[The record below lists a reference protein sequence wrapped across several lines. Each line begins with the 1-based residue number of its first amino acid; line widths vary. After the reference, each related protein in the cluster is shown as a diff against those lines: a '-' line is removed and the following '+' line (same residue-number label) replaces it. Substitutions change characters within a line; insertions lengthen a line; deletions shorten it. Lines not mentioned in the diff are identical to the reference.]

1 MLVTLT
7 RWHED
12 DLAGKLEEAA
22 KAEDGDEWVILSLP
36 AIRENGYCEYDRRNI
51 GEPLWEDK
59 YDLESLGK
67 IKATVGGYE
76 WNALYQ
82 QRPAPQEGAMFRR
95 EWWQR
100 WSVMPGD
107 LFDYLQ
113 SWDCT
118 FKDKST
124 SDFVVGQVWARSK
137 KNPAN
142 RYLLDQ
148 VRARMSFTETLQAI
162 RDLSAKWP
170 KATRKLIEDKA
181 NGTAVIDTL
190 KTSIPGIV
198 PVEPMGGKVVRAHAV
213 TAVVEAGNVYI
224 PAATIAPWVHDFVE
238 ELAAFPSATHD
249 DQVDSMSQANAWYND
264 KGSFNIR
271 NLV

>member
-1 MLVTLT
+1 
-7 RWHED
+7 
-12 DLAGKLEEAA
+12 
-22 KAEDGDEWVILSLP
+22 
-36 AIRENGYCEYDRRNI
+36 
-51 GEPLWEDK
+51 
-59 YDLESLGK
+59 
-67 IKATVGGYE
+67 
-76 WNALYQ
+76 
-82 QRPAPQEGAMFRR
+82 MFRR

-100 WSVMPGD
+100 WSVLPGD
-107 LFDYLQ
+107 LFDFLQ
-113 SWDCT
+113 SWDCA

-137 KNPAN
+137 KNSAN

-198 PVEPMGGKVVRAHAV
+198 PVEPLGGKVVRAHAV
-213 TAVVEAGNVYI
+213 TAVVEAGNIYI
-224 PAATIAPWVHDFVE
+224 PAATVAPWVHDFVE

-249 DQVDSMSQANAWYND
+249 DQVDSMTQANAWYND
-264 KGSFNIR
+264 KGSFDIR
-271 NLV
+271 NLI